1 MINTTW
7 LNTFKTLVEIGHFT
21 QTAEK
26 LFMTQPG
33 VSQHIKKLEASL
45 NVELLTREGKSFELT
60 EQGRLM
66 YEYALELASRENMLL
81 ERLRYDDPESG
92 SLSFSA
98 SGAIITALYPSLL
111 DLQQRYPG
119 LKVNVEAAPNRR
131 IIESISN
138 GIIDSGMVTAS
149 IQNPELSAEYIG
161 QLELCLIGS
170 RDAVA
175 KFSASEAIN
184 QLGVVDHPDAQYYL
198 QKYIEDSRLKE
209 LTQAE
214 WQDFNKVTYINQHSQ
229 ILQPV
234 SMGIGV
240 TVLPKVA
247 IEYSGYKDKVNVW
260 PTEHLVSEPLYFV
273 KKKRKQLAARYLFLL
288 ELIKATEFA

>member
-1 MINTTW
+1 
-7 LNTFKTLVEIGHFT
+7 
-21 QTAEK
+21 
-26 LFMTQPG
+26 
-33 VSQHIKKLEASL
+33 
-45 NVELLTREGKSFELT
+45 
-60 EQGRLM
+60 
-66 YEYALELASRENMLL
+66 MLL

-92 SLSFSA
+92 NLSFSA

-111 DLQQRYPG
+111 DLQQRYPS

-138 GIIDSGMVTAS
+138 GTIDSGMVTAS

-198 QKYIEDSRLKE
+198 QKYIEDSDSKSSSRQSGKILIKSPT
-209 LTQAE
+209 LTSI
-214 WQDFNKVTYINQHSQ
+214 VRY
-229 ILQPV
+229 
-234 SMGIGV
+234 
-240 TVLPKVA
+240 
-247 IEYSGYKDKVNVW
+247 YSLSLW
-260 PTEHLVSEPLYFV
+260 ALVSLY
-273 KKKRKQLAARYLFLL
+273 YLKLR
-288 ELIKATEFA
+288 